1 MPKEEYVKLTCFE
14 EIERISDME
23 YLQHIQK
30 IKNFGNISI
39 KAYTTFGKELVEEL
53 EKNSFMFEEDK
64 ELEKKLDEIR
74 KFKLKSRNKL
84 LNQRNLDEE
93 ERE

>member
-30 IKNFGNISI
+30 IKI
-39 KAYTTFGKELVEEL
+39 KSYQSLCKV
-53 EKNSFMFEEDK
+53 K
-64 ELEKKLDEIR
+64 
-74 KFKLKSRNKL
+74 
-84 LNQRNLDEE
+84 
-93 ERE
+93 

>member
-1 MPKEEYVKLTCFE
+1 
-14 EIERISDME
+14 
-23 YLQHIQK
+23 
-30 IKNFGNISI
+30 
-39 KAYTTFGKELVEEL
+39 
-53 EKNSFMFEEDK
+53 MFEEDK

-74 KFKLKSRNKL
+74 KFKLKSRKKL